1 MLPDLHLLSTKNVK
15 KLFAA
20 QARELREVTNT
31 KVSGDEIK
39 SIELTLEQLSVELT
53 GRTDL
58 ELSIRKPVNFA
69 V

>member
-15 KLFAA
+15 KLYVA

-31 KVSGDEIK
+31 KASDEEIK

-53 GRTDL
+53 GR
-58 ELSIRKPVNFA
+58 SGS
-69 V
+69 